1 MVLKARGAA
10 GGRRFGRGAPAQA
23 RMARKIIV
31 ERTSGRIESV
41 TPSLLPGT
49 DDQGRRSAKR
59 IP

>member
-1 MVLKARGAA
+1 MIVPILTGTPAEDDPV
-10 GGRRFGRGAPAQA
+10 APAQA

-31 ERTSGRIESV
+31 ERTSGWIESA